1 MRVFS
6 QDKDLIF
13 RINQF
18 KDLTKTTTAKHSSI
32 VFGGNL
38 ISTGLAVIATLFL
51 ARTLGP
57 VNYGTLSIYTSI
69 YTTILGLTDF
79 GLGLTAVKLISS
91 NLKNNP
97 HKSHSYMKIIF
108 YMEVLSGL
116 IVALVGIIFSGLIAK
131 GLGGEYLL
139 FPVRMAFL
147 AGAFASTGAF
157 VGPFLT
163 SHGKFFK
170 NSALGVSTSIVKTAG
185 VVILFLL
192 TSLTLNN
199 VILFYVILNIGM
211 FLVGVAISPKGFTEK
226 TTKNENKKAI
236 KDIFHFSKW
245 VLLSYFAT
253 VIASRLDIFL
263 ISRYKGQEQVG
274 IYSAALQLSLLL
286 PLLIGSMTT
295 VLLPLV
301 SKYKKKAEYLSYI
314 KKYFIVATAII
325 ILCIPA
331 LIISPYL
338 IKIIFGS
345 KYDSSILIFQIL
357 FIAYLP
363 SVLANPISLIVFSMN
378 KPKSITII
386 NYLQLVL
393 AVILNVL
400 LIPRYGIFGAAI
412 SFLVTNISSAIAVLS
427 YTLYSVKKI
436 KD

>member
-1 MRVFS
+1 
-6 QDKDLIF
+6 
-13 RINQF
+13 
-18 KDLTKTTTAKHSSI
+18 
-32 VFGGNL
+32 
-38 ISTGLAVIATLFL
+38 
-51 ARTLGP
+51 
-57 VNYGTLSIYTSI
+57 
-69 YTTILGLTDF
+69 
-79 GLGLTAVKLISS
+79 
-91 NLKNNP
+91 
-97 HKSHSYMKIIF
+97 
-108 YMEVLSGL
+108 
-116 IVALVGIIFSGLIAK
+116 
-131 GLGGEYLL
+131 
-139 FPVRMAFL
+139 
-147 AGAFASTGAF
+147 
-157 VGPFLT
+157 
-163 SHGKFFK
+163 
-170 NSALGVSTSIVKTAG
+170 
-185 VVILFLL
+185 
-192 TSLTLNN
+192 
-199 VILFYVILNIGM
+199 M